1 VGVKHT
7 RPIKAA
13 YQSFFSWKTENII
26 KHACDAASNDD
37 LETLSYCLAALS
49 PKHRSGT
56 LTEWLD
62 VIEYA
67 QTLGLEPINWLD
79 KAADVTTLFNP
90 KTSGKHNIYII
101 LLSGL
106 KGKTPGY
113 GLYVGETSKSPADR
127 FNEHAKGKR
136 NRKGPLFSRIVYKH
150 HERLLPTLYS
160 HLNPMS
166 REEAKVLEKEI
177 AEALR
182 LEGIPV
188 FGGH

>member
-1 VGVKHT
+1 MGEKRKHVT
-7 RPIKAA
+7 PA
-13 YQSFFSWKTENII
+13 YQSFLSWQTKEIV
-26 KHACDAASNDD
+26 KHACDATLNDD
-37 LETLSYCLAALS
+37 LETLSSCLAALS
-49 PKHRSGT
+49 PKHRSST

-67 QTLGLEPINWLD
+67 QTLGLEPISWLD
-79 KAADVTTLFNP
+79 KAADVTALFNP
-90 KTSGKHNIYII
+90 KTSGKYNIYVI

-106 KGKTPGY
+106 KGKAPGY
-113 GLYVGETSKSPADR
+113 GLYVGETSKAPADR
-127 FNEHAKGKR
+127 FNEHVTGKR

-150 HERLLPTLYS
+150 HERLLPTLYN

>member
-1 VGVKHT
+1 MGEGRK
-7 RPIKAA
+7 RAKPA
-13 YQSFFSWKTENII
+13 YQSFLSWPTEDIV
-26 KHACDAASNDD
+26 KHACDAALKDD
-37 LETLSYCLAALS
+37 METLSYCLAALS

-67 QTLGLEPINWLD
+67 QTLGMEPVSWLE
-79 KAADVTTLFNP
+79 KAADVATVFNP

-127 FNEHAKGKR
+127 FDEHVTGKR
-136 NRKGPLFSRIVYKH
+136 NRKGPLYSRIVYKH
-150 HERLLPTLYS
+150 RERLLPTLYS

-166 REEAKVLEKEI
+166 RAEAKELEKEI
-177 AEALR
+177 AETLR

-188 FGGH
+188 YGGH